1 MYAKHLLK
9 TPIIGILLCGQV
21 FADSVVIDDEVGF
34 AKNANVKSA
43 VRNECNLEDKF
54 ANFLD
59 QYISDAGMTVV
70 RASSDEAKKVSKRLH
85 VEIDRVH
92 GAGGGGWTGG
102 KMVHAVGKLTE
113 NSKVIGSFAVQRTS
127 SGGAFGAFKG
137 TCSLLGRDVKSMARD
152 VSQWITSPSKDAR
165 LGEL

>member
-9 TPIIGILLCGQV
+9 APLIGMLFCGHV
-21 FADSVVIDDEVGF
+21 FAESVVIDDKINF
-34 AKNANVKSA
+34 AKGADIKSA
-43 VRNECNLEDKF
+43 VKNECGLEDKF

-59 QYISDAGMTVV
+59 QYISDTGITVV
-70 RASSDEAKKVSKRLH
+70 RASSDAAKSVDKRLH
-85 VEIDRVH
+85 IEIDRVV

-113 NSKVIGSFAVQRTS
+113 NGKVIGSFSVQRSS

-137 TCSLLGRDVKSMARD
+137 TCSLLGRDVKTMAKD
-152 VSQWITSPSKDAR
+152 VSKWLSSPSKDAR